1 MENKIK
7 DLRQQ
12 LLNFE
17 FSKSLSK
24 NDFFVSESNFYAYNL
39 LLSWP
44 KWEKKIINI
53 HGERYSGKTHL
64 IEIFLKK
71 NKGLIIDVKKFEN
84 YDLDELRYNEN
95 IIIENISDEIDESLF
110 YSFIDTIDKYNK
122 FLILTSNKSLNDFNF
137 KLEDLKSRL
146 KNCLFAEIQKPDDIL
161 IQALI
166 TKNLADYQ
174 ITIDSKLI
182 DFISKRITRSFTKIR
197 EFICTI
203 DEISLKKKKPIN
215 MKIIKEI
222 LEGKLENI

>member
-1 MENKIK
+1 MENKVK

-12 LLNFE
+12 LFNFE
-17 FSKSLSK
+17 FNKSFNS

-44 KWEKKIINI
+44 NWEKKIINI

-64 IEIFLKK
+64 IEIFLEK
-71 NKGLIIDVKKFEN
+71 NKGLIIDINKLKN
-84 YDLDELRYNEN
+84 YDLEKLRFNQN
-95 IIIENISDEIDESLF
+95 IIIDNISEKLDESLF
-110 YSFIDTIDKYNK
+110 YSLIDTIDKYNK
-122 FLILTSNKSLNDFNF
+122 FLILTSNKSINDLNI
-137 KLEDLKSRL
+137 KLKDLKSRL
-146 KNCLFAEIQKPDDIL
+146 KNCLFAEIQRPDDIL

-174 ITIDSKLI
+174 ITLDSKLI
-182 DFISKRITRSFTKIR
+182 DYISKRITRSYSKIR
-197 EFICTI
+197 EFVCTI

-222 LEGKLENI
+222 LEDRIENV

>member
-1 MENKIK
+1 MSELN
-7 DLRQQ
+7 Q
-12 LLNFE
+12 LLLDFDHNIE
-17 FSKSLSK
+17 F
-24 NDFFVSESNFYAYNL
+24 NEHDYYVSRSNYLAFNL
-39 LLSWP
+39 IRNWP

-71 NKGLIIDVKKFEN
+71 NKGLIIDIKKFEN
-84 YDLDELRYNEN
+84 YDLDELRFNEN
-95 IIIENISDEIDESLF
+95 IIIENISDEIDENLF

-146 KNCLFAEIQKPDDIL
+146 KNSLFAEIQKPDDIL

-222 LEGKLENI
+222 LEDKLENI

>member
-84 YDLDELRYNEN
+84 YDLDELRFNEN

-122 FLILTSNKSLNDFNF
+122 FLILTSNKPLNDFNF
-137 KLEDLKSRL
+137 KLNDLKSRI
-146 KNCLFAEIQKPDDIL
+146 KNCLFAEIEKPDDIL

-215 MKIIKEI
+215 LKIIKEI
-222 LEGKLENI
+222 LGVSN

>member
-1 MENKIK
+1 MESKIK

-12 LLNFE
+12 LFNFE
-17 FSKSLSK
+17 FNKSFNT

-44 KWEKKIINI
+44 NWEKKIINI

-64 IEIFLKK
+64 IEIFLEK
-71 NKGLIIDVKKFEN
+71 NKGLIIDINKLKN
-84 YDLDELRYNEN
+84 YDLEKLRFNQN
-95 IIIENISDEIDESLF
+95 IIIDNISEKLDESLF
-110 YSFIDTIDKYNK
+110 YSLIDTIEKYNK
-122 FLILTSNKSLNDFNF
+122 FLILTSNKSINDLNI
-137 KLEDLKSRL
+137 KLKDLKSRL
-146 KNCLFAEIQKPDDIL
+146 KNCLFAEIQSPDDIL

-174 ITIDSKLI
+174 ITLDSKLI
-182 DFISKRITRSFTKIR
+182 DYISKRITRSYSKIKD
-197 EFICTI
+197 FVCTI

-222 LEGKLENI
+222 LEDRIENF

>member
-12 LLNFE
+12 LFNFE
-17 FSKSLSK
+17 FNKSFNS

-44 KWEKKIINI
+44 NWEKKVINI

-64 IEIFLKK
+64 IEIFLEK
-71 NKGLIIDVKKFEN
+71 NKGLIIDINKLKN
-84 YDLDELRYNEN
+84 YDLEKLRFNQN
-95 IIIENISDEIDESLF
+95 IIIDNISEKLDESLF
-110 YSFIDTIDKYNK
+110 YSLIDTIDKYNK
-122 FLILTSNKSLNDFNF
+122 FLILTSNKSINDLNI
-137 KLEDLKSRL
+137 KLKDLKSRL
-146 KNCLFAEIQKPDDIL
+146 KNCLFAEIQRPDDIL

-174 ITIDSKLI
+174 ITLDSKLI
-182 DFISKRITRSFTKIR
+182 DYISKRITRSYSKIR
-197 EFICTI
+197 EFVCTI

-222 LEGKLENI
+222 LEDRIENV

>member
-12 LLNFE
+12 LFNFE
-17 FSKSLSK
+17 FNKSFNS

-44 KWEKKIINI
+44 NWEKKIINI

-64 IEIFLKK
+64 IEIFLEK
-71 NKGLIIDVKKFEN
+71 NKGLIIDINKLKN
-84 YDLDELRYNEN
+84 YDLEKLRFNQN
-95 IIIENISDEIDESLF
+95 IIIDNISEKLDESLF
-110 YSFIDTIDKYNK
+110 YSLIDTIDKYNK
-122 FLILTSNKSLNDFNF
+122 FLILTSNKSINDLDI
-137 KLEDLKSRL
+137 KLKDLKSRL
-146 KNCLFAEIQKPDDIL
+146 KNCLFAEIQRPDDIL

-174 ITIDSKLI
+174 ITLDSKLI
-182 DFISKRITRSFTKIR
+182 DYISKRITRSYSKIR
-197 EFICTI
+197 EFVCTI

-215 MKIIKEI
+215 MKIIKNI
-222 LEGKLENI
+222 LEDRFDQI

>member
-1 MENKIK
+1 MENKIR

-12 LLNFE
+12 LFNFK

-84 YDLDELRYNEN
+84 YDLDELRFNEN
-95 IIIENISDEIDESLF
+95 IIIENISDEIDENLF

-137 KLEDLKSRL
+137 KLKDLKSRL
-146 KNCLFAEIQKPDDIL
+146 KNWLFAEIQKPDDIL

-197 EFICTI
+197 EFVCTI

-222 LEGKLENI
+222 LEDKLENI

>member
-1 MENKIK
+1 MENKVK

-24 NDFFVSESNFYAYNL
+24 NDFFVSESNFYAYSL

-71 NKGLIIDVKKFEN
+71 NKGLIIDIKKFKN
-84 YDLDELRYNEN
+84 YDLDELRFYEN

-122 FLILTSNKSLNDFNF
+122 FLILTSNKPLNDFNF

-222 LEGKLENI
+222 LEDKLEKI

>member
-1 MENKIK
+1 MESKIK

-12 LLNFE
+12 LFNFE
-17 FSKSLSK
+17 FNKSFNT

-44 KWEKKIINI
+44 NWEKKIINI

-64 IEIFLKK
+64 IEIFLEK
-71 NKGLIIDVKKFEN
+71 NKGLIIDINKLKN
-84 YDLDELRYNEN
+84 YDLEKLRFNQN
-95 IIIENISDEIDESLF
+95 IIIDNISEKLDESLF
-110 YSFIDTIDKYNK
+110 YSLIDTIEKYNK
-122 FLILTSNKSLNDFNF
+122 FLILTSNKSINDLNI
-137 KLEDLKSRL
+137 KLKDLKSRL
-146 KNCLFAEIQKPDDIL
+146 KNCLFAEIQRPDDIL

-174 ITIDSKLI
+174 ITLDSKLI
-182 DFISKRITRSFTKIR
+182 DYISKRITRSYSKIR
-197 EFICTI
+197 EFVCTI

-222 LEGKLENI
+222 LEDRIENV

>member
-12 LLNFE
+12 LFNFE
-17 FSKSLSK
+17 FNKSFNS

-44 KWEKKIINI
+44 NWEKKIINI

-64 IEIFLKK
+64 IEIFLEK
-71 NKGLIIDVKKFEN
+71 NKGLIIDINKLKN
-84 YDLDELRYNEN
+84 YDLEKLRFNQN
-95 IIIENISDEIDESLF
+95 IIIDNISEKLDESLF
-110 YSFIDTIDKYNK
+110 YSLIDTIDKYNK
-122 FLILTSNKSLNDFNF
+122 FLILTSNKSINDLNI
-137 KLEDLKSRL
+137 KLKDLKSRL
-146 KNCLFAEIQKPDDIL
+146 KNCLFAEIQSPDDIL

-174 ITIDSKLI
+174 ITLDSKLI
-182 DFISKRITRSFTKIR
+182 DYISKRITRSYSKIR
-197 EFICTI
+197 EFVCTI

-215 MKIIKEI
+215 MKIIKKI
-222 LEGKLENI
+222 LEDKIEKI

>member
-12 LLNFE
+12 LFNFE
-17 FSKSLSK
+17 FNKSFNS

-44 KWEKKIINI
+44 NWEKKIINI

-64 IEIFLKK
+64 IEIFLEK
-71 NKGLIIDVKKFEN
+71 NKGLIIDINKLKN
-84 YDLDELRYNEN
+84 YDLEKLRFNQN
-95 IIIENISDEIDESLF
+95 IIIDNISEKLDESLF
-110 YSFIDTIDKYNK
+110 YSLIDTIDKYNK
-122 FLILTSNKSLNDFNF
+122 FLILTSNKSINDLNI
-137 KLEDLKSRL
+137 KLKDLKSRL

-174 ITIDSKLI
+174 ITLDSKLI
-182 DFISKRITRSFTKIR
+182 DYISKRITRSYSKIR
-197 EFICTI
+197 EFVCTI

-215 MKIIKEI
+215 MKIIKNI
-222 LEGKLENI
+222 LEDRFEKI